1 MRGAFRIMLRGKG
14 FTLLEVMVSVAI
26 LGVIMTLIW
35 SSTSQSL
42 RAKDRFEKRD
52 LVFHQ
57 GRVALRKIGEDLSM
71 AFLAP
76 REVRRAE
83 GATEIK
89 TFFIGEDRASQ
100 DSISF
105 TSFSHL
111 RLFRGAKESDQC
123 KVAYEVVP
131 SPEDPGRFNIVRR
144 EDPWIDD
151 TVEVK
156 GRAFTLAWDI
166 QEFDLEYYDDRRDEW
181 IKSWDTEQV
190 DWRNRLPMAVRI
202 RIAFVDPEEEGEVI
216 PLSTAVM
223 IPLSKVPMGL

>member
-1 MRGAFRIMLRGKG
+1 
-14 FTLLEVMVSVAI
+14 MVSVAI

-42 RAKDRFEKRD
+42 KAKDRFEKRD

-76 REVRRAE
+76 RVARRAE
-83 GATEIK
+83 GATPIK
-89 TFFIGEDRASQ
+89 TFFVGEDRAAQ
-100 DSISF
+100 DFISF

-131 SPEDPGRFNIVRR
+131 SPEETGRFNIVRR
-144 EDPWIDD
+144 EVPWIDD
-151 TVEVK
+151 NVEVE
-156 GRAFTLAWDI
+156 GRAYTLAWDI
-166 QEFDLEYYDDRRDEW
+166 REFDLEYYDYRRDEW
-181 IKSWDTEQV
+181 IKSWDTEQP
-190 DWRNRLPMAVRI
+190 DWRGRLPMAVRI
-202 RIAFVDPEEEGEVI
+202 RIDFVDPDEEDEVI

-223 IPLSKVPMGL
+223 IPLSKAPMGL

>member
-1 MRGAFRIMLRGKG
+1 MRKVKG
-14 FTLLEVMVSVAI
+14 FTLLEVMVSMAI

-57 GRVALRKIGEDLSM
+57 GRVALRKMGEDLSM
-71 AFLAP
+71 AFLTRGAA
-76 REVRRAE
+76 RRAE
-83 GATEIK
+83 GATAIK

-100 DSISF
+100 DSLSF

-111 RLFRGAKESDQC
+111 RLFRGARESDQC

-151 TVEVK
+151 TIEVK
-156 GRAFTLAWDI
+156 GRAFTLAWDVR
-166 QEFDLEYYDDRRDEW
+166 EFDVEYYDYRRDEW
-181 IKSWDTEQV
+181 IKSWDTEQA
-190 DWRNRLPMAVRI
+190 DWRGRLPMAVRI
-202 RIAFVDPEEEGEVI
+202 RIAFVDPDEESEVI

-223 IPLSKVPMGL
+223 IPLFKGPMGL

>member
-1 MRGAFRIMLRGKG
+1 MKSAFRIVFRGKG

-42 RAKDRFEKRD
+42 TAKDRFEKRD

-57 GRVALRKIGEDLSM
+57 GRVALRRIGEDLSM

-76 REVRRAE
+76 RVARRAE
-83 GATEIK
+83 GVAAIK
-89 TFFIGEDRASQ
+89 TFFIGEDRAAQ
-100 DSISF
+100 DSLKF
-105 TSFSHL
+105 TSLSHL

-131 SPEDPGRFNIVRR
+131 SREEPGRFNIVRR
-144 EDPWIDD
+144 EVPWIDD
-151 TVEVK
+151 NVEVEGK
-156 GRAFTLAWDI
+156 AYTLAWDI
-166 QEFDLEYYDDRRDEW
+166 REFDIEYYDYRRDEW
-181 IKSWDTEQV
+181 IKSWDTEQP
-190 DWRNRLPMAVRI
+190 DWRGRLPMAVRI
-202 RIAFVDPEEEGEVI
+202 RIDFVDPDEEGEVI

-223 IPLSKVPMGL
+223 VPMSKVPMGL